1 MNTSESKI
9 RDLLEKL
16 FQDAGY
22 TVPELL
28 EYIEK
33 LERERDQ
40 TALLIRKM
48 KLDSVRK
55 ASTEAGMNSR
65 LKEALRE

>member
-1 MNTSESKI
+1 MTAEQTKET
-9 RDLLEKL
+9 LEKL
-16 FQDAGY
+16 FKDAGY

-33 LERERDQ
+33 LQKDHQEMAA
-40 TALLIRKM
+40 TIKKM

-55 ASTEAGMNSR
+55 ASASAGMNSR
-65 LKEALRE
+65 LMDALRE